1 MKYNHIV
8 LVEEIPEGTKYG
20 VITSESDCEYIE
32 YFDELEW
39 EIAD

>member
-1 MKYNHIV
+1 MKYNHTV

-20 VITSESDCEYIE
+20 VITSESGCEYIE

>member
-20 VITSESDCEYIE
+20 VITSESGCEYIE